1 MTQNRLH
8 INADSVH
15 LKDCDWVSVDKQIE
29 DSQVEK
35 LAIWINKTY
44 GLQVYK
50 VVDDVLS
57 MAYGDG
63 FHVCDI
69 FTKMTNS
76 GDTLYYYRSQFNQRS
91 KYNRYL
97 TSDVR
102 NSNTLT
108 GLKTTIKNIL
118 PTEEFVIKEVTKIM
132 IEVEDVIR
140 NTVNATSYKSK
151 YEVDED
157 LVHALLQKV
166 IGGANYI
173 TREVD
178 INMATTILAKWD
190 MADKE
195 ELERRSKTESLLSS
209 PLHAV
214 GFNSDGTYMVGIV
227 QQTQVAQRAYPYE
240 ILTPFKRVK
249 DFEDYPEIQAIAT
262 MLKVRNEFD
271 NKDISFIPSKNK
283 YDEDLNA
290 LTMPTPNAYQGT
302 SGGGMAWLLTPAN

>member
-8 INADSVH
+8 INVDSVY
-15 LKDCDWVSVDKQIE
+15 LKDCDWASIDKQIE
-29 DSQVEK
+29 NTQVEK

-63 FHVCDI
+63 FHVCSI
-69 FTKMTNS
+69 YTKNKDDMVY
-76 GDTLYYYRSQFNQRS
+76 YYYRSQFNQRS

-102 NSNTLT
+102 NSNTLV
-108 GLKTTIKNIL
+108 GIKTTIKNIL
-118 PTEEFVIKEVTKIM
+118 PTEEFVIKEVIKIM
-132 IEVEDVIR
+132 MEVEDVIR
-140 NTVNATSYKSK
+140 STVNTTSYKSK

-178 INMATTILAKWD
+178 IDTATTLLAKWD

-195 ELERRSKTESLLSS
+195 ELERRSKTDSLLSN

-214 GFNSDGTYMVGIV
+214 GFDPDGTYMVGIV
-227 QQTQVAQRAYPYE
+227 QQTQTAFPYE

-271 NKDISFIPSKNK
+271 NKDISFIPSRSK

-290 LTMPTPNAYQGT
+290 LTMPTPNTYQGT
-302 SGGGMAWLLTPAN
+302 SGGMAWLLTPAN